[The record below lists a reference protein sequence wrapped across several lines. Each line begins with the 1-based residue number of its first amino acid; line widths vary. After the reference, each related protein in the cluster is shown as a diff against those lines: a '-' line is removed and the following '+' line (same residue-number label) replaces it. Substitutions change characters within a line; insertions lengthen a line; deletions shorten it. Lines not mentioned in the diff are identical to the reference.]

1 MGGIVSTS
9 AAARAAFFA
18 TALWAAPTLVSAQAS
33 TDQLAVQAKYWE
45 DKGRYDLAKEA
56 WLKLLR
62 VTPNSPTALSGLALA
77 EAKSNRAAAAQVYL
91 DRLRETQPN
100 SPDIRK
106 IEDAIRSGSYD
117 QSKLDAPRTLARQ
130 GKFDDAVSGYKQS
143 FGNQIPDGRLGLEYY
158 QTLAGAKDGW
168 EPARQGIAR
177 LAAANPGEPIYQL
190 ALAQH
195 LTYREE
201 TRREGIAKLAEL
213 SRGESGVAVPAQQ
226 AWRQALIWLGAKPG
240 EEKLYQAYLADHQDA
255 QVSAKLE
262 TLRSN
267 RATASAPSAA
277 SGFVGSSQGGYP
289 GRVEPREPTAE
300 ELRGQAI
307 KQAYDKLNEG
317 ELSEATTLFE
327 GLVAQYPDSDD
338 AMGGLGIVRL
348 RQERYGEARSYLQQA
363 SQMAPKRA
371 SRWTEALSSA
381 RFWEQV
387 RGAGAAREAGN
398 TDQAIA
404 MLRSA
409 IAGDPQIAA
418 KNPSVKA
425 TLADILNEGGDV
437 EQAEQLY
444 REILA
449 QTPNDVSATRGLVG
463 VLVKRGRIGEALNLA
478 ERLPQEQKDELGNL
492 GSLKG
497 QYLRDQAKL
506 ASDAHDDAQAEQLLK
521 QALLEDPESPWTRLD
536 LSRIYQ
542 RQKRTREANTLID
555 GLLTGGK
562 AMPEALQIKALLL
575 AEQDNWL
582 EGLQTLEQIPYDK
595 RTQAMADLQRRMW
608 VRYQTSRAS
617 VLARYGRPQDAA
629 AILAQVE
636 PYAQDSPELLGSMAT
651 ALADVGQDGRALNY
665 IRQALSRQ
673 SAPDVGL
680 RLQYA
685 GLLFKLR
692 QDAEFEVVME
702 ELVKYR
708 DLTEQQSMD
717 LANLRVAY
725 RLRQADLVREE
736 GNLARA
742 YEYLDPLLKVNPN
755 DPRLIMALA
764 RLYTDAKEHQRAA
777 ELYRRA
783 LEIDPN
789 NLDAYKG
796 AVGAALSLN
805 KIDEAQAMLDQAIS
819 LDPQNPRLYALA
831 ARAARARGED
841 GRALQLYQQALKLD
855 QERGGDSE
863 FGGDNRY
870 TPQLYLLDPTTS
882 PVNAPSYG
890 GGYSK
895 ADPVVAP
902 AAVAPIEVASLAPAP
917 QPKAVVVAQR
927 DRPAPASRLRAPA
940 NAGQLVAVAG
950 VPAHARPPPAAVA
963 ALKKLG
969 KPRRQQGDYAL
980 VAMPRWWNQ
989 GRLIKVSTESD
1000 ARQVVQR
1007 SRYGDVV
1014 QVPSAPPAGNP
1025 AWVQTAPDRYSYTLQ
1040 SPSGGAVS
1048 VPYGP
1053 VQGAQS
1059 IQQVQQYQ
1067 QLPQYSQQQTPSS
1080 VPSYVPR
1087 QLAPSTQLTVPSR
1100 ARPRESFRDEML
1112 RNMDEINGVEQA
1124 PQYVAPQQAPVQS
1137 VPEYP
1142 RYSQTPA
1149 TGPRYPGAAA
1159 REQQAQQVQQFQTYP
1174 VQQTPVQIYSTP
1186 APGAVYSAAPGVG
1199 ATEQEYRRQGLRVL
1213 PGQQRDAVTGPPT
1226 PVYVAPAP
1234 QPNYVQVQPAPVQ
1247 QQPLQIAPAPSPIY
1261 PSAQP
1266 IYGVTQPPPGP
1277 VDLRS
1282 DPVLSTP
1289 DFVLERRRM
1298 AANPPNEV
1306 LREIADINA
1315 KRTAWASFGLGVR
1328 SRDGQSGLDR
1338 LTDIETPVEFSVAGV
1353 NAGRFRLR
1361 AVPVFLD
1368 AGSLSGQQVP
1378 LFGQAALAAEIPD
1391 GYSRAQDESG
1401 VAIGAVY
1408 SIADFTADIGSSP
1421 LGFPVETLVGGL
1433 NWRPSL
1439 GAVSFKLDLSRR
1451 SVTDSLLSYA
1461 GAVDP
1466 LTGDI
1471 WGGVTKTGG
1480 RLDMA
1485 CDLGQYGV
1493 YANGSY
1499 HVLDGENV
1507 ARNSVYEIGGGFYA
1521 RALDT
1526 RDMRVTWGLNVTTF
1540 FYDKNLR
1547 RFTWGHGGYFSPQS
1561 YFAVAIPVEW
1571 SGGRGRFSYKLNA
1584 ALGIQ
1589 SFKEDGTAAF
1599 PNDSALQAALEQ
1611 RIIDAIDESEDGT
1624 TTLVAGY
1631 SGQNSTGIGFNFG
1644 GAFEYLIAPNL
1655 AAGARFG
1662 LDNAR
1667 DYEEAQALGYI
1678 RFYFSG
1684 QRAAAR
1690 PPNSL
1695 LPYYDFGD
1703 PTL

>member
-9 AAARAAFFA
+9 AAARAALFA
-18 TALWAAPTLVSAQAS
+18 TALWAVPTLVLAQAS

-45 DKGRYDLAKEA
+45 DKGRYDLAKDS

-62 VTPNSPTALSGLALA
+62 VSPNSPTALSGLALA

-117 QSKLDAPRTLARQ
+117 QSKLEAPRTLARQ
-130 GKFDDAVSGYKQS
+130 GKFDEAVAGYKQA
-143 FGNQIPDGRLGLEYY
+143 FGGQVPDGRLGLEYY

-267 RATASAPSAA
+267 RAAAAPAT
-277 SGFVGSSQGGYP
+277 SGFVGPGQGGYP

-317 ELSEATTLFE
+317 ELTEANSLFE
-327 GLVAQYPDSDD
+327 SLVAQYPDSDD
-338 AMGGLGIVRL
+338 ALGGLGIVRL
-348 RQERYGEARSYLQQA
+348 RQERYGEARAYLQQA
-363 SQMAPKRA
+363 TQMAPKRA

-387 RGAGAAREAGN
+387 RGAAAAREAGD
-398 TDQAIA
+398 TDQAAA
-404 MLRSA
+404 MLRAA
-409 IAGDPQIAA
+409 IASDPQIAA
-418 KNPSVKA
+418 KEPSVKA
-425 TLADILNEGGDV
+425 TLADILAEAGDV
-437 EQAEQLY
+437 EQAERLY

-449 QTPNDVSATRGLVG
+449 QSPNDVSATRGLVG

-478 ERLPQEQKDELGNL
+478 ERLPQDQKDELGNL

-506 ASDAHDDAQAEQLLK
+506 ATDAHDDAQAEQLLK

-629 AILAQVE
+629 AILAEVE

-764 RLYTDAKEHQRAA
+764 RLYTDAKEHERAA

-783 LEIDPN
+783 LAIDPN

-805 KIDEAQAMLDQAIS
+805 QIDEAQAMLDQAIT

-863 FGGDNRY
+863 FGGDGRY

-895 ADPVVAP
+895 ADTVVAP
-902 AAVAPIEVASLAPAP
+902 AAPKLEVAALAPAP
-917 QPKAVVVAQR
+917 GHKAVAVR
-927 DRPAPASRLRAPA
+927 ERPAAAKTRRATA
-940 NAGQLVAVAG
+940 GAGQLVAVAL
-950 VPAHARPPPAAVA
+950 VPAHARPPPAAVPKPA
-963 ALKKLG
+963 PKKSG

-980 VAMPRWWNQ
+980 VAMPRWWSQ

-1000 ARQVVQR
+1000 SRQVVQR

-1014 QVPSAPPAGNP
+1014 QVPSTPPAGSP
-1025 AWVQTAPDRYSYTLQ
+1025 GWVQTAPDRYSYTMQ
-1040 SPSGGAVS
+1040 SPGSGAVS

-1053 VQGAQS
+1053 VQGSAPV
-1059 IQQVQQYQ
+1059 QQVQQYPQ
-1067 QLPQYSQQQTPSS
+1067 QVPSS

-1112 RNMDEINGVEQA
+1112 RNMDEINGVQA

-1137 VPEYP
+1137 VPDYP

-1149 TGPRYPGAAA
+1149 SGPRYPGAAA
-1159 REQQAQQVQQFQTYP
+1159 RAQQAQPPQSYP
-1174 VQQTPVQIYSTP
+1174 VQPAPAQTYVTP
-1186 APGAVYSAAPGVG
+1186 APTAVYSAPAGVG
-1199 ATEQEYRRQGLRVL
+1199 ATEQEYRQQGLRVL
-1213 PGQQRDAVTGPPT
+1213 PGQPREVITT
-1226 PVYVAPAP
+1226 APAP
-1234 QPNYVQVQPAPVQ
+1234 VYTQPNYVQPAPA

-1266 IYGVTQPPPGP
+1266 LYGVSQPPPGP

-1353 NAGRFRLR
+1353 NAGRFRIR

-1378 LFGQAALAAEIPD
+1378 LFGQAALATEIPD

-1401 VAIGAVY
+1401 VAVGAVY

-1466 LTGDI
+1466 LTGDT

-1485 CDLGQYGV
+1485 YDLGQYGV

-1521 RALDT
+1521 RALDR

-1589 SFKEDGTAAF
+1589 SFKEDGAAAF

-1684 QRAAAR
+1684 QRSASR

>member
-9 AAARAAFFA
+9 AAVRAAFFA
-18 TALWAAPTLVSAQAS
+18 TALWALPTMVAAQAS
-33 TDQLAVQAKYWE
+33 IDQLAVQAKYWE
-45 DKGRYDLAKEA
+45 DKGRYDLAKDS

-62 VTPNSPTALSGLALA
+62 VSPNSPTALSGLALA

-91 DRLRETQPN
+91 DRLRETQPD

-106 IEDAIRSGSYD
+106 IEDAIRSGAYD
-117 QSKLDAPRTLARQ
+117 QSKLEAPRTLARQ
-130 GKFDDAVSGYKQS
+130 GKFDDAVADYKRA
-143 FGNQIPDGRLGLEYY
+143 FGNQIPEGRLGLEYY

-177 LAAANPGEPIYQL
+177 LAAANPGEPVYQL

-201 TRREGIAKLAEL
+201 TRREGIARLAEL

-240 EEKLYQAYLADHQDA
+240 EEKLYQTYLADHQDA
-255 QVSAKLE
+255 QVAAKLE

-267 RATASAPSAA
+267 RTAQAPAA
-277 SGFVGSSQGGYP
+277 SSGFVGPGQGGYP

-317 ELSEATTLFE
+317 ELTEANSLFE

-387 RGAGAAREAGN
+387 RGAAAAREAGN
-398 TDQAIA
+398 TDQAVA

-409 IAGDPQIAA
+409 IATDPQVAA
-418 KNPSVKA
+418 KEPSVKA
-425 TLADILNEGGDV
+425 TLADILNEAGDV

-449 QTPNDVSATRGLVG
+449 QSPNDVGATRGLVG

-478 ERLPQEQKDELGNL
+478 ERLPQAQKDELGNL

-506 ASDAHDDAQAEQLLK
+506 ATDAHDDAQAEQLLK

-608 VRYQTSRAS
+608 VRYQTARAS

-708 DLTEQQSMD
+708 DLSEQQSMD

-764 RLYTDAKEHQRAA
+764 RLYTDAKEHERAA

-783 LEIDPN
+783 LETDPN

-796 AVGAALSLN
+796 AVGSALSLN
-805 KIDEAQAMLDQAIS
+805 QIDEAQALLDRAIT

-841 GRALQLYQQALKLD
+841 GRALQLYQQALRLD

-895 ADPVVAP
+895 ADRALAP
-902 AAVAPIEVASLAPAP
+902 AVVVPTEVAALAPAP
-917 QPKAVVVAQR
+917 KPIAARHDRQP
-927 DRPAPASRLRAPA
+927 PAPGPRAPA
-940 NAGQLVAVAG
+940 NAGRLVAAAMG
-950 VPAHARPPPAAVA
+950 ADHARPLPAAVTA
-963 ALKKLG
+963 PKKPSL
-969 KPRRQQGDYAL
+969 PRHQGDYTL
-980 VAMPRWWNQ
+980 VVMPRWWKQ
-989 GRLIKVSTESD
+989 GRLIKVSTESE
-1000 ARQVVQR
+1000 ARQTVQR

-1014 QVPSAPPAGNP
+1014 QVPGAPSAGSP

-1040 SPSGGAVS
+1040 SPSGGAAS
-1048 VPYGP
+1048 VPNGAA
-1053 VQGAQS
+1053 QGS
-1059 IQQVQQYQ
+1059 VPERSVRQVQPYPQ
-1067 QLPQYSQQQTPSS
+1067 QAPSS

-1087 QLAPSTQLTVPSR
+1087 QLAPSTQLSVPSR

-1159 REQQAQQVQQFQTYP
+1159 RAQQTQQLQAYP
-1174 VQQTPVQIYSTP
+1174 VQQAPVQTYVSP
-1186 APGAVYSAAPGVG
+1186 APAPVYSAAPGVG
-1199 ATEQEYRRQGLRVL
+1199 ATEQEYRQQGLRVL
-1213 PGQQRDAVTGPPT
+1213 PGQTREVITT
-1226 PVYVAPAP
+1226 AP
-1234 QPNYVQVQPAPVQ
+1234 QPVYVQPAPVQ
-1247 QQPLQIAPAPSPIY
+1247 PPLQIAPAPSPIY

-1266 IYGVTQPPPGP
+1266 LYGVSPSPPGP

-1338 LTDIETPVEFSVAGV
+1338 LSDIETPIEFSVAGI

-1378 LFGQAALAAEIPD
+1378 LFGQAALATAIPD

-1401 VAIGAVY
+1401 IAVGAVY

-1466 LTGDI
+1466 LTGDT

-1485 CDLGQYGV
+1485 YDLGQYGV

-1521 RALDT
+1521 RALEK

-1589 SFKEDGTAAF
+1589 SFKEDGAAAF

-1662 LDNAR
+1662 VDNAR

-1684 QRAAAR
+1684 QRSASR